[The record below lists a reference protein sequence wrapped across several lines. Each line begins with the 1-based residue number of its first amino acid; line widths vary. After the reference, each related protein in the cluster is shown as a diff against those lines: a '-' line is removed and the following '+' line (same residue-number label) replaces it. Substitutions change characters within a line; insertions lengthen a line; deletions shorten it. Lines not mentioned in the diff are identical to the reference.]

1 MPDTPDIKSQVLA
14 AIDDNWRGLRK
25 ALAPLTSADMDA
37 PGVSGPWSVKD
48 ILGHITTWE
57 NEVMRALRGEQRTYS
72 PNIDAFNDL
81 DVRRKSKLTPRE
93 VMAELEDVHR
103 ALRDALASAPESHF
117 KFGTSLRKTID
128 EDTVLHYQ
136 EHVRDVRQ
144 WARKR
149 RQGQAEG
156 P

>member
-1 MPDTPDIKSQVLA
+1 MADTPDIKAQVLA

-25 ALAPLTSADMDA
+25 ALAPLTSADMEA
-37 PGVSGPWSVKD
+37 PGVSGSWSVKD

-57 NEVMRALRGEQRTYS
+57 NEVIRALRGEQRTYS
-72 PNIDAFNDL
+72 PNVDAFNEL
-81 DVRRKSKLTPRE
+81 DVRRKSKLPPRE
-93 VMAELEDVHR
+93 VMVEFEDVHR
-103 ALRDALASAPESHF
+103 ALREALGHAPETHF

-136 EHVRDVRQ
+136 EHVRDVRL

-149 RQGQAEG
+149 KLGQAEG
-156 P
+156 S